1 MKKYLLTFL
10 LTSFLLTGFTQIQIH
25 SRVEIDIS
33 EVSLKTLGSYGIPAD
48 AGYIDRKAGTFI
60 AELSQNDL
68 QKLADQDVEYQVLI
82 EDMQD
87 FYVSRNQ
94 NVSDRDVREA
104 ASQSDVPV
112 PDGFNLGSMGGFL
125 TYDEILAE
133 LDSMFQQYPELIT
146 EIEPVNDMTS
156 IEGRPI
162 YYLKISDN
170 PNADEDEP
178 EVLYT
183 SLTHA
188 REPGG
193 MMTLIFYMYHL
204 LENYEIDDEIKQLVD
219 NTEMYFVPI
228 VNPDGYIYNQEND
241 PNGGGMWRKNRRNNG
256 NGSYGVDLNRNYGYE
271 WGYDNSG
278 SSGNPWDQTYRGEE
292 PFSEPE
298 TQIIKDF
305 CESHEFGFAL
315 NYHTYSD
322 LLLYTWGYTEEP
334 CEDDELLYAYA
345 EQMTQV
351 NNYTFGP
358 GSTTIYPSNGGS
370 DDWMYGEQETKN
382 KIFSFTPEVGSSS
395 DGFWP
400 ASSQIIP
407 HCQENL
413 LMNILT
419 AKFAGHYAMVEETDP
434 PLIQETDGY
443 FHLDVKRYGLEDGT
457 EYTVSVEPISDNITE
472 TGEDLVYEE
481 LELME
486 TVADSVMYVL
496 DENIAQGDSIVYQL
510 SMDDGFTVQQDT
522 IVKLFGTPVSIYDN
536 EIENLDEFENNGWGI
551 TDEDYT
557 SEPYSIADSPG
568 TDYFNNQYKTIRV
581 ADTIDLTE
589 AVFAN
594 FSFMAKW
601 EIESGYDYVQVQ
613 VSADEGDTWE
623 PLSGQY
629 TSTGTGYQ
637 QEGEPVY
644 DGMQSAWVLEE
655 INFQDYLGEQLFI
668 RFVFESDGGVT
679 EDGFYF
685 DDLEVVILEQLST
698 EATHQNRKADIHV
711 YPNPAKENIFVN
723 IATETG
729 AAEITFYNL
738 KGEKVMQKRVRQGSV
753 SVSVKSWPEGV
764 YMYTVEAKGKKI
776 SSGKIIV
783 K

>member
-1 MKKYLLTFL
+1 MKNFL
-10 LTSFLLTGFTQIQIH
+10 LAFLLASLFITGYTQNESY
-25 SRVEIDIS
+25 SRVEIDMS

-48 AGYIDRKAGTFI
+48 AGYIDRKTGVFI
-60 AELSQNDL
+60 AELSQSDI
-68 QKLADQDVEYQVLI
+68 QKLAEQDVEYQVLI

-94 NVSDRDVREA
+94 NVSGRDIREA

-125 TYDEILAE
+125 TYEEILAE

-146 EIEPVNDMTS
+146 EKEPINDMTS

-162 YYLKISDN
+162 YYIKISDN
-170 PNADEDEP
+170 PNVDEDEP

-193 MMTLIFYMYHL
+193 MMALIFYMYHL
-204 LENYEIDDEIKQLVD
+204 LENYETDDEIKQLVD

-241 PNGGGMWRKNRRNNG
+241 PNGGGMWRKNRRDNG
-256 NGSYGVDLNRNYGYE
+256 DGSYGVDLNRNFGYE

-278 SSGNPWDQTYRGEE
+278 SSGDPSSETYRGEE

-298 TQIIKDF
+298 TQIIKDL
-305 CESHEFGFAL
+305 CESREFGFAL

-345 EQMTQV
+345 EEMTQV

-382 KIFSFTPEVGSSS
+382 KIMSFTPEVGSSS

-413 LMNILT
+413 LMNIL
-419 AKFAGHYAMVEETDP
+419 AARFSGYYAIVEETDP
-434 PLIQETDGY
+434 VLIQDTEGY
-443 FHLDVKRYGLEDGT
+443 FHLDLRRYGLEDDT
-457 EYTVSVEPISDNITE
+457 EYTVSVVPLSDNITE

-496 DENIAQGDSIVYQL
+496 DENISQGDSVVYQL
-510 SMDDGFTVQQDT
+510 SIDDGFSIQQDT
-522 IVKLFGTPVSIYDN
+522 IVKLFGTPVSVYDN
-536 EIENLDEFENNGWGI
+536 EIETLDDFENDGWGI

-557 SEPYSIADSPG
+557 SEPYSITDSPG
-568 TDYFNNQYKTIRV
+568 ADYLDNQYKTIRI
-581 ADTIDLTE
+581 ADTLDLTD
-589 AVFAN
+589 AVFSN
-594 FSFMAKW
+594 FSFQAKW
-601 EIESGYDYVQVQ
+601 EIEAGYDYVQVQ
-613 VSADEGDTWE
+613 VSADEGETWE
-623 PLSGQY
+623 PLPGQY
-629 TSTGTGYQ
+629 TSTGTDYQ

-644 DGMQSAWVLEE
+644 DGMQPDWVHEE
-655 INFQDYLGEQLFI
+655 INLEEYLGEQIFI

-679 EDGFYF
+679 EDGYYF

-698 EATHQNRKADIHV
+698 EAYSQSRDAEVRV

-723 IATETG
+723 IALESG
-729 AAEITFYNL
+729 VGNITFYNL
-738 KGEKVMQKRVRQGSV
+738 KGEKVMQKHVKQGSN
-753 SVSVKSWPEGV
+753 SISVKSWPEGI
-764 YMYTVEAKGKKI
+764 YMYTVETNGKKI